1 MIDGETE
8 SLLRI
13 LEFQGGETLKL
24 KVDAAQTEGGRG
36 VMIKKRRGEGVSDI
50 HYWEGEGDQCQ
61 GGWFGSSSSIHL
73 CIEKKKKQA
82 AALRQCL
89 FHIIQPGSS
98 RQEAAWLR
106 CFDKQRGRDV

>member
-1 MIDGETE
+1 MQQKALNDSKPKTVINKVKRFNYEMIYEMIDGVAE
-8 SLLRI
+8 SL

-36 VMIKKRRGEGVSDI
+36 VMIKKRRGEG
-50 HYWEGEGDQCQ
+50 DQCQ

-82 AALRQCL
+82 ADLR
-89 FHIIQPGSS
+89 
-98 RQEAAWLR
+98 
-106 CFDKQRGRDV
+106 